1 MDSAPHFEASGPT
14 DGPRVLVVEDDGVQA
29 FLVREAL
36 AGSGFADI
44 RVASTAR
51 AAREELERWRPD
63 LVMLDLGLPDG
74 DGMAILDLLGPNGS
88 LGIPALV
95 VTAEADPDRRV
106 LALELGASDVVTKPF
121 NLLELGVRAKRTL
134 RVHDDLA
141 AAGMLARGLAK
152 ELSELSEELEL
163 NLSVAVDMLVAALA
177 LRSPALGTR
186 ARRVGRSVHQ
196 LAVAVHLDDLAAQLG
211 QAATCHEIG
220 ALTVADDD
228 LAGVLSDEPAAAARC
243 EIASQLILADRHP
256 LAWAAARF
264 RAPAAG
270 FERNAHRLT
279 AQLTAVC
286 HVFHAAA
293 QAPTSEGSGFDS
305 ARGVAALL
313 DAGGVPLDEDLV
325 DAFIDVCVPAA
336 TPHDAG

>member
-1 MDSAPHFEASGPT
+1 MDPADAT
-14 DGPRVLVVEDDGVQA
+14 IGPRALVVEDDRVQA

-44 RVASTAR
+44 RVAPTAHDARQELST
-51 AAREELERWRPD
+51 WRPD
-63 LVMLDLGLPDG
+63 LVLLDLGLPDG
-74 DGMAILDLLGPNGS
+74 DGMSILELIALEGP

-95 VTAEADPDRRV
+95 VTGEADPDRRV
-106 LALELGASDVVTKPF
+106 RALELGASDVVTKPF

-134 RVHDDLA
+134 RAHDDLA
-141 AAGMLARGLAK
+141 AAALLARGLAK
-152 ELSELSEELEL
+152 ELTELSDELEH

-196 LAVAVHLDDLAAQLG
+196 LAVAVRLDDLASQLG
-211 QAATCHEIG
+211 QAATCHEVG
-220 ALTVADDD
+220 ALTLLDDD
-228 LAGVLSDEPAAAARC
+228 LAGVLADEPTAAARC
-243 EIASQLILADRHP
+243 EIASRLILADRHP
-256 LAWAAARF
+256 LAGAATRF
-264 RAPAAG
+264 RAPASS

-293 QAPTSEGSGFDS
+293 QDAAAQAGGFDS
-305 ARGVAALL
+305 ARGVAALRIGGPITL
-313 DAGGVPLDEDLV
+313 DRALV
-325 DAFIDVCVPAA
+325 EAFLDVCVPAA
-336 TPHDAG
+336 TPRDSG

>member
-1 MDSAPHFEASGPT
+1 
-14 DGPRVLVVEDDGVQA
+14 VLVVEDDGVQA

-36 AGSGFADI
+36 AGSGFSDI
-44 RVASTAR
+44 RVAPTAH
-51 AAREELERWRPD
+51 AARQELSAWRPD

-74 DGMAILDLLGPNGS
+74 DGMAILELLGPRGT

-106 LALELGASDVVTKPF
+106 RALELGAADVVTKPF

-134 RVHDDLA
+134 RLHDDLA

-152 ELSELSEELEL
+152 ELAELSDELEH
-163 NLSVAVDMLVAALA
+163 NLSVAVDMLVAGLA
-177 LRSPALGTR
+177 LRSPALGAR

-196 LAVAVHLDDLAAQLG
+196 LAVAVRLDDLAAQLG

-220 ALTVADDD
+220 ALTLADDD
-228 LAGVLSDEPAAAARC
+228 LPGVVADDPVAAARC

-256 LAWAAARF
+256 LASAAARF
-264 RAPAAG
+264 RAPPAS

-286 HVFHAAA
+286 HVFHSAA
-293 QAPTSEGSGFDS
+293 QDPTPITGGFD
-305 ARGVAALL
+305 AGRGVDALVAGAPWAL
-313 DAGGVPLDEDLV
+313 DSELV
-325 DAFIDVCVPAA
+325 EAFVDVCVPAA